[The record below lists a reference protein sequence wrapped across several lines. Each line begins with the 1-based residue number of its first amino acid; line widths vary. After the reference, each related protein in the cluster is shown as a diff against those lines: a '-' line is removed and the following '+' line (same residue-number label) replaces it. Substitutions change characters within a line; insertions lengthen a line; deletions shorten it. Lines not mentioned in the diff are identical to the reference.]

1 MYRGFCTVTATS
13 GGWQSTTF
21 LAGAQ
26 MADTTTRA
34 YTLKLQGDRLA
45 LWRNHVIFN
54 NGVKAWGEW
63 LLCLRGGL
71 PASLADHRDSLD
83 VSKGEI
89 SRTFKERT
97 AAITPATIRQELKF
111 KAATEKK
118 VREEVASRR
127 KKVTETAVAKEL
139 LAARRSELRRIL
151 ALSWLCPETP
161 VQLVPQAAIVAAADD
176 SDREQKVLDG
186 FRQILKRKGVS
197 DVAGWVQDCDATL
210 RATIRSDA
218 VWVDRTACFCSMPRA
233 VRPSEVDA
241 AKHLFRLFGS
251 MSDYFATASASSGP
265 AEPKDFANT
274 CRDWVSSFWGGGE
287 KSNKASILAALSAIA
302 QIKPTR
308 VVGKRG
314 PAALAVIAG
323 VLEQKPV
330 DDSVEAL
337 ARAIGWLSG
346 RPSAARLAIN
356 AIAASPRVSQK
367 LWDRLVLA
375 CEKDCGR
382 QKSKLAFEGSAST
395 IASALEP
402 RLAGLTGMPY
412 ASTGRELIGEY
423 ATMLAFA
430 MRRVSQIHTK
440 AKQAEAE
447 RRSFAPEQARL
458 ALVPSA
464 ARKWLEDYVEA
475 RTAASGAVDGYQ
487 LRKRALGG
495 WADVVAAWSRCET
508 SEDRIAAVRELQADW
523 EKAGDVQ
530 LFEALAA
537 DDAICVWQ
545 SANGKTAASILTD
558 YVRAAVADQNATRF
572 KVPAYRHPDPLR
584 SPTFVGFG
592 NSQWSIAYSA
602 QGEARERRK
611 LLDRASGSA
620 KDAERAREGLAREA
634 VLQNVSLD
642 LWAGDKMVP
651 TQFRWQSRRLLSDLA
666 LHSVPA
672 MKGAKVTRATRF
684 GRARIAAGPVL
695 LDGIADDT
703 PWNGRLQAPRRQL
716 EDLARILDAKG
727 LPFDDESKW
736 PPKVRS
742 RLKHLGWFL
751 THSAKLTPSGPWL
764 DYVAGGLANGWK
776 WAEGREGACLFRE
789 DNKDRKGR
797 AKLILS
803 RLPGLRL
810 LSVDLGLRTSA
821 AAAVWQVVSKR
832 QLTAAKDG
840 AKSVSDTDLFC
851 LVRTGD
857 RTQVYRRIG
866 LSAWARLE
874 RQFLI
879 RLDGEKA
886 AARPAT
892 TNEWE
897 SLQSFRAWLGCGIE
911 RRPEKLPPVDSL
923 QQSAERLCRL
933 GLRRLSDLARVAY
946 LLTAKER
953 PIMGGRTAPLDEE
966 GTVQAAQDALSIL
979 HALGSS
985 EDFSDARLQGIW
997 RTAIGDTPPLA
1008 ARLTKKQR
1016 QELREAL
1023 RPAAEKL
1030 RGKAALGKE
1039 LADLWKE
1046 RSAAWAKHLRW
1057 LRDWV
1062 IPRFDKRKNGERV
1075 RSARG
1080 VGGLSLD
1087 RIATIR
1093 GVYQIMRAYAS
1104 RAEPTNLRAG
1114 VERLEKAAAK
1124 KLRPEFGRR
1133 MLAKMERLREN
1144 RVKQIASRI
1153 VEAALGVGSEDR
1165 LHWERG
1171 RRRPTAAIS
1180 DPRFAPCH
1188 AVVIENLEN
1197 YRPDEKRTRRENRG
1211 LMSWAARAVGKYL
1224 AEGCQLHGLYL
1235 RQVSPAYTSRQDS
1248 RTGCPGLRCNDV
1260 RAQELLNPEGWI
1272 GRLVARAAEAVKEG
1286 KATPRQRLLVTLAE
1300 SARAGIA
1307 ESAAVRIIAPGGQL
1321 FIAADPQSP
1330 ASNGIH
1336 ADMNAAANI
1345 GLVALLDP
1353 DWPAAWWR
1361 LPCKAATGY
1370 VDESKVGGSEA
1381 VPLGRAILEV
1391 GAEAGKVYVN
1401 AWSDPQDSAVSRR
1414 EWTDTKR
1421 YWRDVEER
1429 VVEILLASNRGGR
1442 RGKPGAVPF

>member
-1 MYRGFCTVTATS
+1 
-13 GGWQSTTF
+13 
-21 LAGAQ
+21 

-71 PASLADHRDSLD
+71 PASLADENELLA
-83 VSKGEI
+83 VSAGEI
-89 SRTFKERT
+89 KNATKDRVGE
-97 AAITPATIRQELKF
+97 ITPAAIRLEEMFRTATDKEV
-111 KAATEKK
+111 KAEAN
-118 VREEVASRR
+118 RR
-127 KKVTETAVAKEL
+127 KAGVSVATVRSEL
-139 LAARRSELRRIL
+139 IAGRRSELRRIL

-161 VQLVPQAAIVAAADD
+161 IGLVPESAVIADAEAG
-176 SDREQKVLDG
+176 DRDVKVLAR
-186 FRQILKRKGVS
+186 FRQILKQKGS
-197 DVAGWVQDCDATL
+197 TDVAGWLADCDATL
-210 RATIRSDA
+210 RARIRTDA
-218 VWVDRTACFCSMPRA
+218 VWVDRSQCFREMPKR
-233 VRPSEVDA
+233 VRPTEDDA
-241 AKHLFRLFGS
+241 AKHLFLLFGS
-251 MSDYFATASASSGP
+251 AKEYFATSAAGE
-265 AEPKDFANT
+265 AEDKNYSTTAGI
-274 CRDWVSSFWGGGE
+274 WVSKNWGEGAKSDDAQIIRNLTKLLGIDKKAMVGGSGSKALAKMLAKCGGE
-287 KSNKASILAALSAIA
+287 SNGDFRSLCGIIGWRGKPNKTRIAIEKLAA
-302 QIKPTR
+302 
-308 VVGKRG
+308 
-314 PAALAVIAG
+314 
-323 VLEQKPV
+323 
-330 DDSVEAL
+330 
-337 ARAIGWLSG
+337 
-346 RPSAARLAIN
+346 
-356 AIAASPRVSQK
+356 ASRVSAEQ
-367 LWDRLVLA
+367 WDRFTGA
-375 CEKDCGR
+375 CGEEKRLRTATKGETAPSWAAAM
-382 QKSKLAFEGSAST
+382 KSALPDAAGLPFKLAEGRSHHF
-395 IASALEP
+395 
-402 RLAGLTGMPY
+402 
-412 ASTGRELIGEY
+412 EY

-545 SANGKTAASILTD
+545 SGNGKTAASILTD
-558 YVRAAVADQNATRF
+558 YVRAAVADQNAIRF

-620 KDAERAREGLAREA
+620 KAAERAREGLAREA

-703 PWNGRLQAPRRQL
+703 PWNGRLQAPRREL

-776 WAEGREGACLFRE
+776 WAEGREGAYLFRE

-832 QLTAAKDG
+832 ELTAAKDG

-892 TNEWE
+892 TNEWGL
-897 SLQSFRAWLGCGIE
+897 LQSFRAWLGCGIE

-953 PIMGGRTAPLDEE
+953 PIMGGRMAPLDEE
-966 GTVQAAQDALSIL
+966 GTVQAAQDALAIL
-979 HALGSS
+979 HGLASS

-1260 RAQELLNPEGWI
+1260 PAQELLNPEGWI

-1361 LPCKAATGY
+1361 LPCKAATGD

-1429 VVEILLASNRGGR
+1429 VVEILLAWNRGGR
-1442 RGKPGAVPF
+1442 RGQPGAVPF

>member
-1 MYRGFCTVTATS
+1 
-13 GGWQSTTF
+13 
-21 LAGAQ
+21 

-34 YTLKLQGDRLA
+34 YTLKLKGDRLA

-54 NGVKAWGEW
+54 QGVKAWGEW
-63 LLCLRGGL
+63 LLNLRGGL
-71 PASLADHRDSLD
+71 PASLADDRDLLG
-83 VSKGEI
+83 VSTGAV
-89 SRTFKERT
+89 TAALKERL
-97 AAITPATIRQELKF
+97 AAITPAFVRQQASHQ
-111 KAATEKK
+111 AASDKE
-118 VREEVASRR
+118 VRAEIARR
-127 KKVTETAVAKEL
+127 KKQITETAVKKEL
-139 LAARRSELRRIL
+139 LASRRSELRRIL

-161 VQLVPQAAIVAAADD
+161 VGLLPESAIIAAAEDD
-176 SDREQKVLDG
+176 DREKLVLNRL
-186 FRQILKRKGVS
+186 RQILKQKGVS
-197 DVAGWVQDCDATL
+197 DPTGWLEDCNATL
-210 RATIRSDA
+210 RAKIRPDA
-218 VWVDRTACFCSMPRA
+218 VWVDRSACFRDLPKSA
-233 VRPSEVDA
+233 RPSEEDA
-241 AKHLFRLFGS
+241 AKHLFLLFGS
-251 MSDYFATASASSGP
+251 PKDYFATSAAGESEDKNYSTTAG
-265 AEPKDFANT
+265 N
-274 CRDWVSSFWGGGE
+274 WVSKNWGEGAKSDDAQIIRNLTKLLGIDKKAVVGGSGSKALAKMLAKCGGE
-287 KSNKASILAALSAIA
+287 SDGDFRSLCGVIGWRGKPNKTRIALE
-302 QIKPTR
+302 K
-308 VVGKRG
+308 
-314 PAALAVIAG
+314 LAV
-323 VLEQKPV
+323 
-330 DDSVEAL
+330 
-337 ARAIGWLSG
+337 
-346 RPSAARLAIN
+346 
-356 AIAASPRVSQK
+356 ASRVSAEQ
-367 LWDRLVLA
+367 WDRLTNAGEEERRLRRATKGETAPSWAAAMKSVLPDA
-375 CEKDCGR
+375 VGLPF
-382 QKSKLAFEGSAST
+382 KLAEGRSHHF
-395 IASALEP
+395 
-402 RLAGLTGMPY
+402 
-412 ASTGRELIGEY
+412 EY

-447 RRSFAPEQARL
+447 RRSFAPEQARISV
-458 ALVPSA
+458 VPSA
-464 ARKWLEDYVEA
+464 ARKWLDEYVEA
-475 RTAASGAVDGYQ
+475 RSAASGAVDGYQ

-545 SANGKTAASILTD
+545 SANGKAAASILPD
-558 YVRAAVADQNATRF
+558 YVRAAVADQNAIRF

-611 LLDRASGSA
+611 LLDRESGSA

-642 LWAGDKMVP
+642 LWAGDKMLP

-684 GRARIAAGPVL
+684 GRARVSAGPVL

-703 PWNGRLQAPRRQL
+703 PWNGRLQAPRREL

-764 DYVAGGLANGWK
+764 DYVASGLANGWQ
-776 WAEGREGACLFRE
+776 WAEGREGAYLFRE

-832 QLTAAKDG
+832 ELTAAKDG
-840 AKSVSDTDLFC
+840 AKSVSETDLFC

-866 LSAWARLE
+866 PSAWARLE

-897 SLQSFRAWLGCGIE
+897 SLQSLRVWLGCGIE

-923 QQSAERLCRL
+923 QQSAERLCRF
-933 GLRRLSDLARVAY
+933 GLRRLSDLARAAY

-953 PIMGGRTAPLDEE
+953 PIMGGRMAALDEE
-966 GTVQAAQDALSIL
+966 GKVQAAQDALAIWHSL
-979 HALGSS
+979 ASS
-985 EDFSDARLQGIW
+985 EDFADARLQGIW
-997 RTAIGDTPPLA
+997 RTHIGDTPPLA
-1008 ARLTKKQR
+1008 ARLNKKQR
-1016 QELREAL
+1016 RELREAL
-1023 RPAAEKL
+1023 RPAAENL
-1030 RGKAALGKE
+1030 RGNAALGRE

-1075 RSARG
+1075 RSARD

-1093 GVYQIMRAYAS
+1093 GVYQIMQAYAS

-1144 RVKQIASRI
+1144 RVKQIASRV

-1171 RRRPTAAIS
+1171 RRRPTAAIP

-1260 RAQELLNPEGWI
+1260 PAKELLKPEGWI
-1272 GRLVARAAEAVKEG
+1272 GRLVARAAEAVEEG

-1300 SARAGIA
+1300 SARDGDA

-1321 FIAADPQSP
+1321 FVAADQQSP

-1361 LPCKAATGY
+1361 LPCKTATGD

-1391 GAEAGKVYVN
+1391 GGEAGKVYVN

-1414 EWTDTKR
+1414 EWSDTKR
-1421 YWRDVEER
+1421 YWRGVEER
-1429 VVEILLASNRGGR
+1429 VVEILLAWNRGGR
-1442 RGKPGAVPF
+1442 RGQPEAVPF